1 MEWDK
6 IWAINK
12 KTIDPVAPR
21 FTAVDGSYSVPVK
34 VAGSDVKVEAATV
47 NKHPKDEAIGTKTV
61 WRSATGKFVLLDF
74 FYFKIRRFYK
84 NVIKK
89 IHNFQRIGTISQN
102 FPIFL
107 QRSSKFRN
115 FHQS

>member
-61 WRSATGKFVLLDF
+61 WRSATGKFVL
-74 FYFKIRRFYK
+74 R
-84 NVIKK
+84 V
-89 IHNFQRIGTISQN
+89 
-102 FPIFL
+102 
-107 QRSSKFRN
+107 RN
-115 FHQS
+115 QSL

>member
-1 MEWDK
+1 MKANENVQTSETLQIIGERVFFSRSVVFMEWDK

-61 WRSATGKFVLLDF
+61 WRSATGKFALL
-74 FYFKIRRFYK
+74 
-84 NVIKK
+84 V
-89 IHNFQRIGTISQN
+89 
-102 FPIFL
+102 
-107 QRSSKFRN
+107 RN
-115 FHQS
+115 